1 VKTTAAERVEE
12 ARELVPF
19 ALDDAAEGR
28 KQRNPVAEAFPNL
41 ARAQY
46 VDTYVDLDFVRVL
59 AASIDKRAF
68 LRQTLIVSER
78 AAQAFP
84 NSAVFTLFHVFSA
97 FITVFYYFLADLLRV
112 TSMPICIQF

>member
-46 VDTYVDLDFVRVL
+46 LDTYVDLDFVRVH
-59 AASIDKRAF
+59 
-68 LRQTLIVSER
+68 RQEGVPATNPDCVRTRGAGLPQFGRVHLVPR
-78 AAQAFP
+78 
-84 NSAVFTLFHVFSA
+84 VLW
-97 FITVFYYFLADLLRV
+97 FYYCVLLLP
-112 TSMPICIQF
+112 S